1 MKKQQTTG
9 LLGAAKSISTIV
21 SHASDKVN
29 GFLELVQEMER
40 SITINGKSWSTYD
53 NYSRHLGHLALHYNQ
68 FPLDLSAKQVSD
80 YLYFIKTK
88 ENVSKSFFRF
98 TVFGMRYACKMRGL
112 AYDQYQLPQLKHEQR
127 LPMVLSGAEVK
138 RLLAAHRLLKPKLM
152 IGLLYE
158 CGLRIS
164 ELQKLEVCHV
174 DVERYA
180 PCTAR
185 EAFQGSLPSVG
196 KDAVSGHQDLS
207 VSL

>member
-1 MKKQQTTG
+1 
-9 LLGAAKSISTIV
+9 
-21 SHASDKVN
+21 
-29 GFLELVQEMER
+29 
-40 SITINGKSWSTYD
+40 INGKSWSTYD